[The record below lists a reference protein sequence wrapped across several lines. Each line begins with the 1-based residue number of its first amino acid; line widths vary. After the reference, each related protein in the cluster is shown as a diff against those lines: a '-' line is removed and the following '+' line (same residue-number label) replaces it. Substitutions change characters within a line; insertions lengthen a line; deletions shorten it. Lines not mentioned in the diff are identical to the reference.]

1 MVLNQDN
8 DAHFN
13 PVNSS
18 SLPIKKRL
26 RKRYNKLV
34 VIDLEK
40 RATLRNMIKQNT
52 TCEHKQIYTQANA
65 ICRRMSSSYEEGK
78 ISLEQAVDL
87 MIEAHDEMSHRKLP
101 KEIVNDQMNKLLDKL
116 ERGEKTSVKISTSD
130 INSSQ
135 ITSDKESKSS
145 GAANNE
151 KLNKYSESYWSEVI

>member
-1 MVLNQDN
+1 MVLNQEKDT
-8 DAHFN
+8 HFN
-13 PVNSS
+13 AVNPS

-40 RATLRNMIKQNT
+40 RATLRNMIKQST
-52 TCEHKQIYTQANA
+52 FCEHKQIYTQANA

-87 MIEAHDEMSHRKLP
+87 MIEAHNEMSHRKLP

-116 ERGEKTSVKISTSD
+116 ERGEKASIKISIPDS
-130 INSSQ
+130 NSSK
-135 ITSDKESKSS
+135 IIDKESKTN
-145 GAANNE
+145 GAANDE
-151 KLNKYSESYWSEVI
+151 KINKYSESYWSEVI

>member
-8 DAHFN
+8 DARFN

-116 ERGEKTSVKISTSD
+116 ERGEKASVKISMNDT
-130 INSSQ
+130 NSSK

-145 GAANNE
+145 GAANDE